1 MSVSKNTGEGFVRK
15 LHVKPEYRQKVAAG
29 IEIRRPWYHKID
41 LGPGLSTRFSDDGF
55 DSYDVA
61 AERKW
66 GYLSTQLP
74 TDLTG
79 HTVLDVGCCNGF
91 FSIQALQRGAK
102 AVVGIDNDPR
112 YVEMTQFIINDALQ
126 VSQFSVIED
135 SIFTYV
141 PEKPFDHVICYGVFY
156 HILDPFYALFRLRS
170 FIDKGIL
177 YFPAERSILM
187 LRPIPAWP
195 GTYIYLTSEGKEN
208 LSELAYTPHLGIAN
222 NWRHSVSNIHVKG
235 VSCPDSS
242 TRRIDNWHPQSSLHD
257 INPLSDR

>member
-1 MSVSKNTGEGFVRK
+1 MRK
-15 LHVKPEYRQKVAAG
+15 LHVEPEYRQKVAAG

-141 PEKPFDHVICYGVFY
+141 PEKPFDHVIFYGVFY

-177 YFPAERSILM
+177 YFH
-187 LRPIPAWP
+187 
-195 GTYIYLTSEGKEN
+195 TYIYLTSEGKEN
-208 LSELAYTPHLGIAN
+208 LSELAYTPHMGIAN
-222 NWRHSVSNIHVKG
+222 NWRHSVSNIHAMFNYIGFDIIHEETSATEIYLKAQ
-235 VSCPDSS
+235 
-242 TRRIDNWHPQSSLHD
+242 RRSNHFPHKYQR
-257 INPLSDR
+257 LS